1 MGYIPEPMLENLK
14 NYKYSATDKS
24 LVSRFILNPF
34 WNWLVTL
41 WPLSVAPNTITLT
54 GLSIVFFNFLTLLYY
69 DPLFLV
75 ERDGYDEPP
84 RWVYFSWGIGLFLY
98 QSLDAIDGK
107 QARRTGMAGPLG
119 EMFDHGCDALNT
131 TLECLLSSRAL
142 GLGRSWW
149 TVASQVAT
157 LANFYLTTWEEYHTG
172 TLYLSYFSGP
182 VEGILMIVGI
192 YFVSGFYGPQVWNNK
207 IFTVLRIEDSPLV
220 AKLPNLPL
228 NEAFMVFGGLG
239 LGLNIFTSYS
249 NVLRAGRK
257 ARPHRPSSKQ
267 SYSPFILLM
276 PFVVSTGIQL
286 AWLSHPKFNE
296 SWIIDSPS
304 FVPFCCAWGLQFAH
318 QVGRMIL
325 AHTTGTPFPIFD
337 WIWLL
342 SLFGALDAN
351 LPKIVGI
358 PPFLQ
363 TSPGATARVVWFTLA
378 VSGIMYA
385 RFVILVIRDI
395 TEYLG
400 IACFRVRKRDGE
412 GVWRTVKVQ

>member
-1 MGYIPEPMLENLK
+1 
-14 NYKYSATDKS
+14 
-24 LVSRFILNPF
+24 
-34 WNWLVTL
+34 
-41 WPLSVAPNTITLT
+41 
-54 GLSIVFFNFLTLLYY
+54 
-69 DPLFLV
+69 
-75 ERDGYDEPP
+75 
-84 RWVYFSWGIGLFLY
+84 
-98 QSLDAIDGK
+98 
-107 QARRTGMAGPLG
+107 
-119 EMFDHGCDALNT
+119 MF
-131 TLECLLSSRAL
+131 
-142 GLGRSWW
+142 
-149 TVASQVAT
+149 
-157 LANFYLTTWEEYHTG
+157 
-172 TLYLSYFSGP
+172 
-182 VEGILMIVGI
+182 
-192 YFVSGFYGPQVWNNK
+192 
-207 IFTVLRIEDSPLV
+207 
-220 AKLPNLPL
+220 
-228 NEAFMVFGGLG
+228 
-239 LGLNIFTSYS
+239 SYS

-304 FVPFCCAWGLQFAH
+304 FVPFCCAWGLQFAVRRFSVFAGSKLLIPMTALSQH

-412 GVWRTVKVQ
+412 GVWRSVKVQ